1 MFKQIQ
7 LFGRP
12 FFYTL
17 QKCLWGLRPDFRVK
31 ALNKTLGMHALTAIA
46 KQTDLCVYVCS
57 FLYSQNEAGTL
68 LVVGNNFHPKCDN
81 HSFKLP
87 QTWHRTYSGPW
98 QYTHKVL
105 SARKWKVLAIGEEQA
120 YSFHLFCLTKKMSLS
135 NFGPICRTVKELPS

>member
-1 MFKQIQ
+1 MSILNRVVLDEMFKQIQ

-68 LVVGNNFHPKCDN
+68 WGN
-81 HSFKLP
+81 
-87 QTWHRTYSGPW
+87 SGSRKQLSSKMW
-98 QYTHKVL
+98 QPL
-105 SARKWKVLAIGEEQA
+105 I
-120 YSFHLFCLTKKMSLS
+120 
-135 NFGPICRTVKELPS
+135 